1 MRFKGYYEK
10 KLSELCNAS
19 AVSKKQLI
27 HFLNPD
33 MMNFKLL
40 SLDNDIS
47 HFFLPYHF
55 SFMIQPG

>member
-1 MRFKGYYEK
+1 MSFKGYYEEK
-10 KLSELCNAS
+10 KRTLSELCSAS

-33 MMNFKLL
+33 MMNFKVL

-47 HFFLPYHF
+47 SFFFFLQ
-55 SFMIQPG
+55 SF